1 MLFLNLLSIL
11 SSQPP
16 ESQATP
22 TDPVYVEV
30 GPSTTITSQENFL
43 LPLYD
48 DLHDKVEYTEVKQT
62 AEDRKVNT
70 DSMPGDAASIIIA
83 ISLPI

>member
-16 ESQATP
+16 ESQSTP
-22 TDPVYVEV
+22 TDPVYVEI
-30 GPSTTITSQENFL
+30 GPSTTITSQETFL
-43 LPLYD
+43 LPLHYD
-48 DLHDKVEYTEVKQT
+48 HDKVEYTEVQQT